1 MYLSRN
7 NRNLDNKLIEKSSN
21 ELNRQLSLAANLDNR
36 KIINIR
42 KVPES
47 KTFSFKKPVA
57 SSVEYATRNNTANIS
72 SYMDNMHTLKIDARP
87 VDEAQQIQ
95 DASIWEYIESQP
107 NLDYVERDKE
117 EELDKI
123 KKRVGV
129 YNKNM
134 NSLEEQ
140 NAPVAER
147 PLSALDESHSLLTS
161 NYKDNPYPDR
171 DTALIKLKNSFGI
184 LNNNPNVLETKR
196 RVPIKNIK
204 PNNTI
209 NNIELYRKPEYSSP
223 SPIVTLPSNK
233 VKLITKK

>member
-36 KIINIR
+36 KIITIG

-47 KTFSFKKPVA
+47 KTFSFKKPV
-57 SSVEYATRNNTANIS
+57 SSGVEYATRNNTTNIS
-72 SYMDNMHTLKIDARP
+72 SYMDNMHTLKIDVRP

-95 DASIWEYIESQP
+95 NALNSSLENKP

-117 EELDKI
+117 NELDKI

-129 YNKNM
+129 YNKNI

-140 NAPVAER
+140 NTPVATR
-147 PLSALDESHSLLTS
+147 PLSALDQSHSLLTS
-161 NYKDNPYPDR
+161 NYTDKQYGDR
-171 DTALIKLKNSFGI
+171 ETALIKMKNSLGV
-184 LNNNPNVLETKR
+184 LDTNPNVLETKR
-196 RVPIKNIK
+196 RVSIKNIK